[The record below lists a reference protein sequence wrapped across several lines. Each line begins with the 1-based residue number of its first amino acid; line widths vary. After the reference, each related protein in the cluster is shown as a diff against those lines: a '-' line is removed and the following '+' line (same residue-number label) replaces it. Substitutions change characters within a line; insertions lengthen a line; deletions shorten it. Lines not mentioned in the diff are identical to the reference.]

1 MSSSQAL
8 RCTRSRY
15 TYLSKDTLRLS
26 SFSENYFLADYGL
39 VIIDEKEKKK
49 KEKCENKNDV
59 SDCALIDLA
68 ESVDTFSWYVC
79 ATYVR
84 GLCKRKEQERK
95 RKNGRSDNRSRNG
108 VTRAKRTK
116 SVTRHDNT
124 EGSVYSF

>member
-1 MSSSQAL
+1 M
-8 RCTRSRY
+8 
-15 TYLSKDTLRLS
+15 
-26 SFSENYFLADYGL
+26 
-39 VIIDEKEKKK
+39 IIGEKEKKEKK

-68 ESVDTFSWYVC
+68 ESVDMFSWYVC

-95 RKNGRSDNRSRNG
+95 RKNGRNDNESRNG